1 MNNRNKLGV
10 FSTYKE
16 TLDKDEEKLVGI
28 VPSLDEIIQYN
39 LNCIQI
45 PISPELISVFE
56 WNLFFDVEDRAYEIF
71 NKYQYE
77 FHSLFLYYLYSNKF
91 ISALNNSYEIIKA
104 KSKEPDSGVSSIAE
118 NMIIEAGFT
127 FEDSLPLLSNQSI
140 LMMLYSSFE
149 QFLGR
154 LAEDIANSEGLEF
167 LDNLYYGSQVD
178 KYLQYLNKTV
188 GMKCYIPRNTMNLFN
203 AFRKVR
209 NYYTHSSRT
218 EASYEQLTD
227 SLRRLAPT
235 LVIND
240 RIPLNHSFILSM
252 FKSIAE
258 MIKIIAKA
266 YWEHYD
272 IVHMNKK

>member
-1 MNNRNKLGV
+1 MNEKKFGV
-10 FSTYKE
+10 FSTYKPL
-16 TLDKDEEKLVGI
+16 LDEDEEELI
-28 VPSLDEIIQYN
+28 EFDPSLDEIIQSD
-39 LNCIQI
+39 LNCIEI
-45 PISPELISVFE
+45 PISPELVSVFE
-56 WNLFFDVEDRAYEIF
+56 WNLFFDVTDSPNDIF
-71 NKYQYE
+71 HNYQYE
-77 FHSLFLYYLYSNKF
+77 YHSLFLYYLYSTKF
-91 ISALNNSYEIIKA
+91 IGALKKSYEIIKEE
-104 KSKEPDSGVSSIAE
+104 SEEPNNGLSAEAGDLIAE
-118 NMIIEAGFT
+118 ASFT
-127 FEDSLPLLSNQSI
+127 YEDALPLLSNQSI
-140 LMMLYSSFE
+140 VMMLYSSFE

-188 GMKCYIPRNTMNLFN
+188 GMKCYIPRNTMNMFN

-209 NYYTHSSRT
+209 NYYTHSSKT
-218 EASYEQLTD
+218 EASYEQLTA

-240 RIPLNHSFILSM
+240 RIPLNHSFIMSM